1 MSFVVDANVVVK
13 WFVEEDH
20 HEQARDLLRSDDTLL
35 APDLMV
41 LEITNVVWKKTVRG
55 EIDHA
60 QAAIIAAA
68 IRQGE
73 PQLYPSTEFSERA
86 LEMALSL
93 NHPKYDSVYLACA
106 EQFDAPLIT
115 ADQRLCKAAANTEF
129 ESLVRDLRDGRDG
142 IPPP

>member
-41 LEITNVVWKKTVRG
+41 LEITNVVWGKTVRG

-93 NHPKYDSVYLACA
+93 NHPIYDSVYLACA

-129 ESLVRDLRDGRDG
+129 ESLVRDLRDGRPG
-142 IPPP
+142 TPPP